1 MEQKK
6 ILIVED
12 EKDCLLTLAAELR
25 SAGYKVVSASDAA
38 MAIQMAVRETPDLI
52 LLDIGLPAGSGIVVM
67 ERINA
72 ISTIATTPIIIVT
85 ASDSAETKKQAFDN
99 GAVAYFQKPYE
110 LNKLLEAIQKEI
122 GVSSHSDAATWP
134 QY

>member
-25 SAGYKVVSASDAA
+25 AAGYEVVSAEDAA
-38 MAIQMAVRETPDLI
+38 GAVMTAVREQPDLI

-67 ERINA
+67 ERIIA
-72 ISTIATTPIIIVT
+72 INTVAMTPIIIVT
-85 ASDSAETKKQAFDN
+85 ASDSEETKKQAFEN

-110 LNKLLEAIQKEI
+110 LNKLLEAIQKELE
-122 GVSSHSDAATWP
+122 VSSPSDAATWP